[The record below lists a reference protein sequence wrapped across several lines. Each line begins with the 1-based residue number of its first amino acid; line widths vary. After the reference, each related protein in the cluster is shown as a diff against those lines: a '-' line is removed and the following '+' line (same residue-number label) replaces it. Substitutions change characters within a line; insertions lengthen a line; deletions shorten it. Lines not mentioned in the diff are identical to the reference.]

1 MKLFEEDNQNL
12 LPLFKMELILDDD
25 DNIQFY
31 PAIED
36 LEFSILNGALII
48 LNTLQNIPTVQVGI
62 SSLLVKSKWLSTFH
76 CI

>member
-1 MKLFEEDNQNL
+1 MNLFEDDKQHL

-36 LEFSILNGALII
+36 LEYSILNGALII
-48 LNTLQNIPTVQVGI
+48 IDTLQNIPTVQVRVRY
-62 SSLLVKSKWLSTFH
+62 LVF
-76 CI
+76 

>member
-1 MKLFEEDNQNL
+1 MDEYMELYKEDNKHI

-36 LEFSILNGALII
+36 LENIISHATTLILS
-48 LNTLQNIPTVQVGI
+48 TLQNVPTVQVI
-62 SSLLVKSKWLSTFH
+62 LNAFYFQDSQ
-76 CI
+76 